1 MRLVS
6 ALSAL
11 ATRRTPY
18 YVHYGVTHRCN
29 LTCKMCG
36 IWKMGDRKSEMTLD
50 QIRQM
55 AVNLRALGTG
65 VVSLGGGEPLLRD
78 DLPQLMRAF
87 IDQGME
93 VRLLTNGYTRASGGE
108 RNARFLDEVF
118 ATGVRHVSI
127 SLDTLDPRRF
137 DEICEKDEVWRS
149 AIESIGRFARVVRKR
164 GGTGNINCV
173 VSRAN
178 LAELPR
184 MVDLAERL
192 GFYISFIP
200 LEVHEYG
207 GQIIERERADGMFF
221 TAADHAELDDMFGR
235 LIEMKRRGRAIF
247 STTPFLRETLN
258 VLKGGQPTWTCYA
271 GQLYF
276 SVSPEGR
283 FSVCHRFDGTG
294 QTRQEYF
301 VYDPHFPRQ
310 YRDPVFQDQCARTA
324 RPCRACAR
332 PCWTE
337 VALAF
342 THPRSFFEMAAI
354 QLHRPTALEVP
365 DVDVI
370 AAEFAPRQAAPSP

>member
-1 MRLVS
+1 MRLAP

-11 ATRRTPY
+11 LTRRTPY

-36 IWKMGDRKSEMTLD
+36 IWKMGDRKSEMTLP

-55 AVNLRALGTG
+55 AVNLRTLGTG

-78 DLPQLMRAF
+78 DLPQLMGAF
-87 IDQGME
+87 IEQGIE
-93 VRLLTNGYTRASGGE
+93 VRLLTNGFTRTSAGE
-108 RNARFLDEVF
+108 RNARFLDQVF
-118 ATGVRHVSI
+118 DTGVRHVSI
-127 SLDTLDPRRF
+127 SLDTLDPLRF

-149 AIESIGRFARVVRKR
+149 AVESIGRFARVVRKR

-178 LAELPR
+178 LRELPR

-207 GQIIERERADGMFF
+207 GKVIERERADPMFF
-221 TAADHAELDDMFGR
+221 TPADHAELDDMFGR
-235 LIEMKRRGRAIF
+235 LIEMKRQGRAIF
-247 STTPFLRETLN
+247 STTPFLHETLN

-301 VYDPHFPRQ
+301 VFDDHFPRQ

-342 THPRSFFEMAAI
+342 THPRSFFELAAI
-354 QLHRPTALEVP
+354 QLHRPAGLEIP
-365 DVDVI
+365 DVEVI
-370 AAEFAPRQAAPSP
+370 EREFAPRQAAPSA